1 MKLITLNSFFLI
13 ILVFSATILFST
25 CTTTSTESGM
35 MEKVEGVNMTR
46 TELSIRLNE
55 FGKYFAG
62 KVEEASDEI
71 IKKSDDRKIKMN
83 ALEWKIN
90 VIPRAFESLVI
101 IDPLAAGIDMTALC
115 IQMEE
120 FFTTGYGKDL
130 FGDYQY
136 IAIEASEEI
145 RNEIE
150 KIGDDL
156 TSREFRQESINQID
170 EWVKANP
177 IKSLQFN
184 RRSTFE
190 VMAKTLGE
198 QNYTLGE
205 TVGSIAEG
213 VYDIRKQIT
222 TYTDFMPKSI
232 KWQAQLTSYELLGD
246 STVEKTFG
254 NFDRIVNATE
264 RITKVVEETPSLVEN
279 VQQSS
284 FEEIN
289 RQLSFT
295 LSTLVNERKI
305 LVEKI
310 MDERMIV
317 LKDLYQQRIE
327 TLERIDKLANKTI
340 NQSSLIATDLIDK
353 IFLRLVILLAV
364 AYIVGIVTLKLM
376 RKKA

>member
-1 MKLITLNSFFLI
+1 MKSITPNTFLLILI
-13 ILVFSATILFST
+13 AVFAAIYFSA

-46 TELSIRLNE
+46 TEFSIRLNE

-62 KVEEASDEI
+62 KVEEAADEI
-71 IKKSDDRKIKMN
+71 INKSNDRQIKMN

-90 VIPRAFESLVI
+90 VIPKAFESLVI
-101 IDPLAAGIDMTALC
+101 IDPLAAGVDLTALC
-115 IQMEE
+115 LQMEE
-120 FFTTGYGKDL
+120 FFTTGYGKNL
-130 FGDYQY
+130 FGEYQY
-136 IAIEASEEI
+136 IAINASKEI
-145 RNEIE
+145 MKEVE
-150 KIGDDL
+150 KIGD
-156 TSREFRQESINQID
+156 EFSSKENRSKMRNQIT
-170 EWVKANP
+170 EWAKANP

-198 QNYTLGE
+198 QNYSLGE
-205 TVGSIAEG
+205 SVGSIAEG

-222 TYTDFMPKSI
+222 TYTDFMPKSV

-246 STVEKTFG
+246 STVEKSLD
-254 NFDRIVNATE
+254 NFDRIVNSTE
-264 RITKVVEETPSLVEN
+264 RITKVVEETPSLLEDI
-279 VQQSS
+279 QQSS

-289 RQLSFT
+289 KQLVYT
-295 LSTLVNERKI
+295 LSTLINERKI
-305 LVEKI
+305 LVDKI

-327 TLERIDKLANKTI
+327 TLERIDKLADNSL

-353 IFLRLVILLAV
+353 IFLRLFILLV
-364 AYIVGIVTLKLM
+364 IIYIVGIVTIKLM

>member
-13 ILVFSATILFST
+13 IIAFSATILFST

-115 IQMEE
+115 VQMEE

>member
-1 MKLITLNSFFLI
+1 MRLV
-13 ILVFSATILFST
+13 ILAMPATILLFS
-25 CTTTSTESGM
+25 CSTTSTESGM
-35 MEKVEGVNMTR
+35 MEKVEGVNMSR

-62 KVEEASDEI
+62 RVEEAADEI
-71 IKKSDDRKIKMN
+71 IKKSDDKKIKMN

-90 VIPRAFESLVI
+90 VIPRALESLVI
-101 IDPLAAGIDMTALC
+101 IDPLAAGIDITALC
-115 IQMEE
+115 VQMEE

-136 IAIEASEEI
+136 IAIEASKEI
-145 RNEIE
+145 LSEME
-150 KIGDDL
+150 KIGEDFSNRKDRL
-156 TSREFRQESINQID
+156 EIINKVK
-170 EWVKANP
+170 EWAKANP
-177 IKSLQFN
+177 VKSLQFN

-205 TVGSIAEG
+205 SVGSIAEG
-213 VYDIRKQIT
+213 IYDIRKQIT
-222 TYTDFMPKSI
+222 AYTDYMPKSV

-246 STVEKTFG
+246 STVEKSFG
-254 NFDRIVNATE
+254 NFDRIVSATE
-264 RITKVVEETPSLVEN
+264 RITKVVEETPSLIEN

-289 RQLSFT
+289 RQLAFT
-295 LSTLVNERKI
+295 LSTLANERRI
-305 LVEKI
+305 LFDKM

-327 TLERIDKLANKTI
+327 TLERIDKLAEISI

-364 AYIVGIVTLKLM
+364 VYLVGIVTLKVM
-376 RKKA
+376 RKKV

>member
-1 MKLITLNSFFLI
+1 MKLITFNSFFLI
-13 ILVFSATILFST
+13 LFVVFATIFFST
-25 CTTTSTESGM
+25 CTTTSSESGM
-35 MEKVEGVNMTR
+35 MEQVEGVNMTR

-62 KVEEASDEI
+62 KVEEVADEI
-71 IKKSDDRKIKMN
+71 IQKSDDRQIKMN

-90 VIPRAFESLVI
+90 VIPQAFESLVI
-101 IDPLAAGIDMTALC
+101 IDPLAAAIDLTALC
-115 IQMEE
+115 LQMEE
-120 FFTTGYGKDL
+120 FFATGYGKNL

-136 IAIEASEEI
+136 IAIDAC
-145 RNEIE
+145 NEIKNEVE
-150 KIGDDL
+150 KIGN
-156 TSREFRQESINQID
+156 EFSNKENRSKIRNQIM

-198 QNYTLGE
+198 QNYSLGE
-205 TVGSIAEG
+205 SVGSIAEG

-222 TYTDFMPKSI
+222 TYTDFMPKSV

-246 STVEKTFG
+246 STIEKSLD
-254 NFDRIVNATE
+254 NFDRIVNSTE
-264 RITKVVEETPSLVEN
+264 RITKVVEETPSLLEDF
-279 VQQSS
+279 QQSS

-289 RQLSFT
+289 RQLAYT
-295 LSTLVNERKI
+295 LTTLINERMI
-305 LVEKI
+305 LVDKI

-327 TLERIDKLANKTI
+327 TLEKIDKLADKTM
-340 NQSSLIATDLIDK
+340 NQSSVIAIDVIDK
-353 IFLRLVILLAV
+353 IFLRLFVLLVIIYV
-364 AYIVGIVTLKLM
+364 VGVVTIKLM

>member
-1 MKLITLNSFFLI
+1 MKSITPNTFLLILI
-13 ILVFSATILFST
+13 AVFAAIYFSG

-46 TELSIRLNE
+46 TEFSIRLNE

-62 KVEEASDEI
+62 KIEEAADEI
-71 IKKSDDRKIKMN
+71 INKSNDRQIKMN

-90 VIPRAFESLVI
+90 VIPKAFESLVI
-101 IDPLAAGIDMTALC
+101 IDPLAAGVDLTALC
-115 IQMEE
+115 LQMEE
-120 FFTTGYGKDL
+120 FFTTGYGKNL
-130 FGDYQY
+130 FGEYQY
-136 IAIEASEEI
+136 IAINASKEI
-145 RNEIE
+145 MKEVE
-150 KIGDDL
+150 KIGD
-156 TSREFRQESINQID
+156 EFSSNENRSKMRNQIT

-198 QNYTLGE
+198 QNYSLGE
-205 TVGSIAEG
+205 SVGSIAEG

-222 TYTDFMPKSI
+222 TYTDFMPRTV

-246 STVEKTFG
+246 STVEKSLD
-254 NFDRIVNATE
+254 NFDRIVNSTE
-264 RITKVVEETPSLVEN
+264 RITKVVEETPSLLEDI
-279 VQQSS
+279 QQSS

-289 RQLSFT
+289 KQLVYT
-295 LSTLVNERKI
+295 LSTLINERKI
-305 LVEKI
+305 LVDKI

-327 TLERIDKLANKTI
+327 TLERIDKLADNSL

-353 IFLRLVILLAV
+353 IFLRLFILLV
-364 AYIVGIVTLKLM
+364 IIYIVGIVTIKLM

>member
-1 MKLITLNSFFLI
+1 MKLMSLNSFFLMI
-13 ILVFSATILFST
+13 VSFSATILFST

-35 MEKVEGVNMTR
+35 MEKIEGVNMTR

-62 KVEEASDEI
+62 KVEEAADEI
-71 IKKSDDRKIKMN
+71 IKKSDDRKIKIN

-101 IDPLAAGIDMTALC
+101 IDPLAAGIDITALC
-115 IQMEE
+115 VQMEE

-136 IAIEASEEI
+136 IVVEASQEI
-145 RNEIE
+145 LSEME
-150 KIGDDL
+150 KIGEDFSD
-156 TSREFRQESINQID
+156 REYRLGIINKIN
-170 EWVKANP
+170 EWAKANP
-177 IKSLQFN
+177 ITSLQFN

-190 VMAKTLGE
+190 IMAKTLGE

-205 TVGSIAEG
+205 SVGSIAEG
-213 VYDIRKQIT
+213 IYDIRKQIT
-222 TYTDFMPKSI
+222 TYTDFMPKSV

-246 STVEKTFG
+246 STVEKSFG
-254 NFDRIVNATE
+254 NFNRVVDATE
-264 RITKVVEETPSLVEN
+264 RITKVVEETPLLMEN
-279 VQQSS
+279 IQQSS

-289 RQLSFT
+289 RQISFT
-295 LSTLVNERKI
+295 LSTLINERRI
-305 LVEKI
+305 LVDKI

-317 LKDLYQQRIE
+317 LKDIYQQRIE
-327 TLERIDKLANKTI
+327 TLERIDKLADKTI

-364 AYIVGIVTLKLM
+364 VYIVGIVTLKLM

>member
-1 MKLITLNSFFLI
+1 MNSINFNFMRLV
-13 ILVFSATILFST
+13 ILAMPATILLFS
-25 CTTTSTESGM
+25 CSTTSTESGM
-35 MEKVEGVNMTR
+35 MEKVEGVNMSR

-62 KVEEASDEI
+62 RVEEAADEI
-71 IKKSDDRKIKMN
+71 IKKSDDKKIKMN

-90 VIPRAFESLVI
+90 VIPRALESLVI
-101 IDPLAAGIDMTALC
+101 IDPLAAGIDITALC
-115 IQMEE
+115 VQMEE

-136 IAIEASEEI
+136 IAIEASKEI
-145 RNEIE
+145 LSEME
-150 KIGDDL
+150 KIGEDFSNRKDRL
-156 TSREFRQESINQID
+156 EIINKVK
-170 EWVKANP
+170 EWAKANP
-177 IKSLQFN
+177 VKSLQFN

-205 TVGSIAEG
+205 SVGSIAEG
-213 VYDIRKQIT
+213 IYDIRKQIT
-222 TYTDFMPKSI
+222 AYTDYMPKSV

-246 STVEKTFG
+246 STVEKSFG
-254 NFDRIVNATE
+254 NFDRIVSATE
-264 RITKVVEETPSLVEN
+264 RITKVVEETPSLIEN

-289 RQLSFT
+289 RQLAFT
-295 LSTLVNERKI
+295 LSTLANERRI
-305 LVEKI
+305 LFDKM

-327 TLERIDKLANKTI
+327 TLERIDKLAEISI

-364 AYIVGIVTLKLM
+364 VYLVGIVTLKVM
-376 RKKA
+376 RKKV

>member
-1 MKLITLNSFFLI
+1 MRFV
-13 ILVFSATILFST
+13 ILAMPATIILFS

-35 MEKVEGVNMTR
+35 MEKFEGVNMTQ

-62 KVEEASDEI
+62 RVEEAADEI

-90 VIPRAFESLVI
+90 VIPRSFESLVI
-101 IDPLAAGIDMTALC
+101 IDPLAAGIDIAALC
-115 IQMEE
+115 VQMEE
-120 FFTTGYGKDL
+120 FFTTGYGKGL

-136 IAIEASEEI
+136 IAIEASKEI
-145 RNEIE
+145 LSERE
-150 KIGDDL
+150 KIGEDFSNKEYRLEMSDK
-156 TSREFRQESINQID
+156 IK
-170 EWVKANP
+170 EWARANP

-213 VYDIRKQIT
+213 VYDIRRQIT
-222 TYTDFMPKSI
+222 TYTDFMPKSV

-246 STVEKTFG
+246 STVEKSFG

-264 RITKVVEETPSLVEN
+264 RITKVVEETPSLIEN

-295 LSTLVNERKI
+295 LSTLINERRI
-305 LVEKI
+305 LVDKI
-310 MDERMIV
+310 MEERMIV

-327 TLERIDKLANKTI
+327 TLEKIDKLADKTI
-340 NQSSLIATDLIDK
+340 SQSSLIATDLIDK
-353 IFLRLVILLAV
+353 IFFRLLILLAII
-364 AYIVGIVTLKLM
+364 YIVMILTLKFM
-376 RKKA
+376 RKKV

>member
-115 IQMEE
+115 VQMEE

>member
-101 IDPLAAGIDMTALC
+101 VDPLAAGIDMTALC
-115 IQMEE
+115 VQMEE

-364 AYIVGIVTLKLM
+364 AYIVGIVTLKLI